1 VVEAGNRPQSADVDG
16 DVPVNSSSAESS
28 DGGILL
34 AESVLDRRYRLIG
47 VLSSR
52 GPVTLWRGDDTV
64 LTRPVAVRVV
74 EHVDDDPARREAAQ
88 SLLQAAVTSGRL
100 VHPGAASTYD
110 ATVTDTENGQVSYV
124 ITEWVDGRTLRQLA
138 EEGPLRPEQ
147 AAAVVLG
154 AARVIAAAHER
165 GLRHGGLRP
174 GDVIVSSHGTVK
186 VIDLEVGAVLAGID
200 GTAPADAPQDADA
213 AAAADVQ
220 ALGGLLYAAL
230 TGYWPLA
237 GDTGLRPAPYGT
249 YGRLQ
254 SPRQLNHEVPRDL
267 DGITMAALSG
277 EEAGTEPITTA
288 AELIA
293 ELEAVT
299 PVEALHDTGLM
310 TFGDEPPGTEAM
322 VGYEGYGPDTSNL
335 PSTAGL
341 APPGRGG
348 YGRYDYD
355 DDYRDRGYRGN
366 GYGADTRVD
375 QGYGGGYRGGYDD
388 AGYPPPQRG
397 YAPAGPGN
405 GGGPRGGTGPRGG
418 GRAAAR
424 QQSSGSGRR
433 PMLIGIAIAVIVV
446 IALAVVLALK
456 LGGDGGGNGA
466 ANGPSATATATAGT
480 PISLANADIT
490 AFDPPPGGG
499 HENDNA
505 LPNLTDN
512 NPSTQWTTEGYNVQ
526 ASGAQFGGQKS
537 GVGFKVAFSQAVNL
551 KQIVVTVGRIGP
563 VTFELHAA
571 TANGDSIGAFPIVGQ
586 AQIGQV
592 GQAVT
597 FQVPASAATDQYW
610 VVWLTK
616 LGPDP
621 DNSGKLK
628 GSVSEIKFLS

>member
-16 DVPVNSSSAESS
+16 DVPVNLSSAESF

-124 ITEWVDGRTLRQLA
+124 ITEWVDGRTLGQLA

-213 AAAADVQ
+213 AAAADIR

-237 GDTGLRPAPYGT
+237 GDTGLRAAPYGT

-310 TFGDEPPGTEAM
+310 TFGDEPPGTEEM

-335 PSTAGL
+335 PSTAGFNQ
-341 APPGRGG
+341 PGRGD

-355 DDYRDRGYRGN
+355 DDYRDRGYRDN
-366 GYGADTRVD
+366 GYGPETRVD
-375 QGYGGGYRGGYDD
+375 QGYGGGYRGNGYDD
-388 AGYPPPQRG
+388 DYPPQRG
-397 YAPAGPGN
+397 YPPAGPGN
-405 GGGPRGGTGPRGG
+405 GSGPRGAAAPRGG
-418 GRAAAR
+418 GRAATR
-424 QQSSGSGRR
+424 QQSSGSSRR
-433 PMLIGIAIAVIVV
+433 PMIIGIALAVVLLIV
-446 IALAVVLALK
+446 LAVVLALK
-456 LGGDGGGNGA
+456 LGGDGGNSPTNSPSA
-466 ANGPSATATATAGT
+466 STSATAG
-480 PISLANADIT
+480 PQLVPSGVVS
-490 AFDPPPGGG
+490 FDPPPGDGSEKPDQIG
-499 HENDNA
+499 
-505 LPNLTDN
+505 NLTDG
-512 NPSTQWTTEGYNVQ
+512 NPATEWTTDGYFHRDD
-526 ASGAQFGGQKS
+526 GKQFGAKKP
-537 GVGFKVAFSQAVNL
+537 GVGFKVSFAQAVHPGS
-551 KQIVVTVGRIGP
+551 VVITVGKLGP
-563 VTFELHAA
+563 ATFELHAGN
-571 TANGDSIGAFPIVGQ
+571 ANGQDISAYQIVG
-586 AQIGQV
+586 GPHT
-592 GQAVT
+592 GQASEAVT
-597 FQVPASAATDQYW
+597 IPIPANAPAAQYW
-610 VVWLTK
+610 VIWLTH
-616 LGPDP
+616 LPQID
-621 DNSGKLK
+621 SGTDK
-628 GSVSEIKFLS
+628 GSIAEIKFLS